1 MLIKYRCRNICLY
14 LSIWFW
20 MDRRFMHHS
29 RYVSTKLNI
38 DMKFRWLNCG
48 VVEVLW
54 YLTPLSTIFQIYC
67 GGQFY
72 WWQKPKYPD
81 KTEIS
86 VSAITFNRYAH
97 NQKIQKT
104 NNFVVKS
111 VDTSK
116 PMGLTSIDQNRL
128 LLPMVTYEKYA
139 YFQSC
144 THQC

>member
-1 MLIKYRCRNICLY
+1 MVEL
-14 LSIWFW
+14 WGGGGG
-20 MDRRFMHHS
+20 
-29 RYVSTKLNI
+29 
-38 DMKFRWLNCG
+38 G
-48 VVEVLW
+48 VVVLNATFNNISDI
-54 YLTPLSTIFQIYC
+54 L
-67 GGQFY
+67 
-72 WWQKPKYPD
+72 WQSVLLVAE
-81 KTEIS
+81 TEIS

-116 PMGLTSIDQNRL
+116 PMGLTSIDLNRL